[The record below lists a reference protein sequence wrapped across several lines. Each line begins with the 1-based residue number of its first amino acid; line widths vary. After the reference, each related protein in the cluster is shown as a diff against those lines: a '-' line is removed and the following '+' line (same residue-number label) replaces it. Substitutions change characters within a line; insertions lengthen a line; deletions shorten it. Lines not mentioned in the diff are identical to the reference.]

1 MEQKTSEEIL
11 RQQLQLL
18 AERSA
23 NEASVSDLPQ
33 LTLAMVEVHQ
43 ELKFYNK
50 EISCSTK
57 NCDSDDVSIPYQSK
71 ELELDRVTGL
81 FEPKIEHF

>member
-1 MEQKTSEEIL
+1 MEQKSNEELL

-33 LTLAMVEVHQ
+33 LTLVMVEVHR

-50 EISCSTK
+50 EISCSTG
-57 NCDSDDVSIPYQSK
+57 NCNSDDVSILHQNNA
-71 ELELDRVTGL
+71 LELDRVSGL
-81 FEPKIEHF
+81 FEPKTEHS